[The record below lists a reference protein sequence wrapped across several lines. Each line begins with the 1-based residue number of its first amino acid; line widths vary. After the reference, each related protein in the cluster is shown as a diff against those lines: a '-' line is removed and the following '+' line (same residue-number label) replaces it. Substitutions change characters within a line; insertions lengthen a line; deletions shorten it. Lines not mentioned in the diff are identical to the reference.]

1 MADRID
7 IVIAAQDKATE
18 IIQSVNTQTS
28 ILAGTLG
35 LVAAAS
41 GALAGFAATKEFV
54 ELEKASRKLDPAL
67 RDLARAMEIG
77 TNTDE
82 KTILGLMKN
91 IQRQGFATDQ
101 IDDAAKAALGL
112 SEVMG
117 ISLSEGLSKV
127 KQAAE
132 GNFAAF
138 EYLIPNINQLASSE
152 EKLAAVSQLASQG
165 LQEKSDIANSAT
177 SVFDRM
183 NIQMGNLAATVGEII
198 EPFRQFAYEGIAT
211 VAELLNQALTP
222 AIDDF
227 KKNFSG
233 MGTSVASWSTW
244 MTETLVAGF
253 TLIEVTFLN
262 IGSVAEMLGASIVLS
277 LEQMRSQFEHIF
289 TVAIPT
295 YASWFADNFINILS
309 DIGGIVISTFS
320 NLGTSIGEIMAGVWN
335 YVSSG
340 FSADAYEQLMFEIG
354 RAANRGLLDGF
365 EPVTKALPNIGERA
379 VSEFEKTLQGMVD
392 TTATSLVGEFD
403 TKFNE
408 RIAAMSGK
416 GTTPLDVDVNLNA
429 KGSALSALDSNVN
442 VLQSTES
449 RLLVRGA
456 TDDPLLKISQQ
467 QYQVL
472 QDILNATVRR
482 EQVTFEAVN

>member
-1 MADRID
+1 MASKID
-7 IVIAAQDKATE
+7 IVVAAQDKATE
-18 IIQSVNTQTS
+18 ILRSVNNEVS
-28 ILAGTLG
+28 ILAETIG
-35 LVAAAS
+35 LVAVAS
-41 GALAGFAATKEFV
+41 GALAGFAASKEFV
-54 ELEKASRKLDPAL
+54 ELEKASRRLSPAL
-67 RDLARAMEIG
+67 QDLARSMEIG
-77 TNTDE
+77 TNVDE
-82 KTILGLMKN
+82 KTILGLMDR
-91 IQRQGFATDQ
+91 IQKKGFATDQ

-117 ISLSEGLSKV
+117 ISLNDAFLEV
-127 KQAAE
+127 KSAAE
-132 GNFAAF
+132 GNFSAF
-138 EYLIPNINQLASSE
+138 EYLIPNINQLATAE
-152 EKLAAVSQLASQG
+152 EKLAAVSKLASQG
-165 LQEKSDIANSAT
+165 LQEKSDIANKAV

-183 NIQMGNLAATVGEII
+183 NVEIGNLNATVGKII
-198 EPFRQFAYEGIAT
+198 EPFRQLAFEGIAT
-211 VAELLNQALTP
+211 VAELLSQALTP

-227 KKNFSG
+227 EKNFSG
-233 MGTSVASWSTW
+233 MGDSVASWSAW
-244 MTETLVAGF
+244 MTETLIAGF
-253 TLIEVTFLN
+253 TLIEVTLLN
-262 IGSVAEMLGASIVLS
+262 IGSVSELAGASIVIN

-289 TVAIPT
+289 TVAIPA
-295 YASWFADNFINILS
+295 YASWFSDNFLNILS
-309 DIGGIVISTFS
+309 DIGGIVIATFS
-320 NLGTSIGEIMAGVWN
+320 NLGTSIGEIMAGIWN

-365 EPVTKALPNIGERA
+365 DPVTKALPDIGERA

-408 RIAAMSGK
+408 RIAAMNGK
-416 GTTPLDVDVNLNA
+416 GKKPLDVDVNLNT
-429 KGSALSALDSNVN
+429 KGSSLSGLKSDVN

-482 EQVTFEAVN
+482 EQITFEAVN

>member
-18 IIQSVNTQTS
+18 IIESVNQQTS

-54 ELEKASRKLDPAL
+54 ELEKASRRLDPAL

-82 KTILGLMKN
+82 KTILGLMKDV
-91 IQRQGFATDQ
+91 QRQGFATEQ

-117 ISLSEGLSKV
+117 VSLSEGLSKV

-138 EYLIPNINQLASSE
+138 EYLIPNINQLVSSE
-152 EKLAAVSQLASQG
+152 EKLAAVSKLASQG
-165 LQEKSDIANSAT
+165 LQEKSDTANSAT

-227 KKNFSG
+227 EKNFSG
-233 MGTSVASWSTW
+233 MGDSVAEWSTW

-253 TLIEVTFLN
+253 TLVEVTFLN
-262 IGSVAEMLGASIVLS
+262 ISSVLEMVGASIVLS

-289 TVAIPT
+289 TVAIPA

-309 DIGGIVISTFS
+309 DIGGMTIAVFS

-340 FSADAYEQLMFEIG
+340 FSADAYEQLMFEVG
-354 RAANRGLLDGF
+354 RAAQRGMLDGF
-365 EPVTKALPNIGERA
+365 EPVTKALPDIGERA

-392 TTATSLVGEFD
+392 TTADSLLGEFD

-408 RIAAMSGK
+408 RIAAISGK
-416 GTTPLDVDVNLNA
+416 GKTPFDVDVNLNA
-429 KGSALSALDSNVN
+429 KGAALSSLNSNVN

-482 EQVTFEAVN
+482 EQITFEAVN